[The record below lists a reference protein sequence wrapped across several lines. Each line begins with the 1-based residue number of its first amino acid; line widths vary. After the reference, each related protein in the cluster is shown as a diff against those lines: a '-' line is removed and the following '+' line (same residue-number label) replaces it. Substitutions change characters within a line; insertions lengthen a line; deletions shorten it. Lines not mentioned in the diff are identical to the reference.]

1 MGSSLFTSACPSTSM
16 ATRSLRDSVEKGFKK
31 KKMMKGVVRGSIK
44 GTKEKKTLQYTS
56 FHFIFVFSGLKKKKK
71 NQQSLLL
78 KVTGM
83 IDFQE
88 IEIKSQEA
96 VDE

>member
-1 MGSSLFTSACPSTSM
+1 
-16 ATRSLRDSVEKGFKK
+16 
-31 KKMMKGVVRGSIK
+31 MMKGVVRGSIK

-56 FHFIFVFSGLKKKKK
+56 FHFILYLSFQDLKKNK

>member
-1 MGSSLFTSACPSTSM
+1 
-16 ATRSLRDSVEKGFKK
+16 
-31 KKMMKGVVRGSIK
+31 MKGVVRGSIK

-56 FHFIFVFSGLKKKKK
+56 FHFILYLSFQDLKKNK

>member
-1 MGSSLFTSACPSTSM
+1 
-16 ATRSLRDSVEKGFKK
+16 
-31 KKMMKGVVRGSIK
+31 MKGVVRGSIK

-56 FHFIFVFSGLKKKKK
+56 FHFIFFFSGFKKK

>member
-1 MGSSLFTSACPSTSM
+1 
-16 ATRSLRDSVEKGFKK
+16 
-31 KKMMKGVVRGSIK
+31 MKGVVRGSIK

-71 NQQSLLL
+71 KNQQSLLL

>member
-1 MGSSLFTSACPSTSM
+1 
-16 ATRSLRDSVEKGFKK
+16 
-31 KKMMKGVVRGSIK
+31 MKGVVRGSIK

-56 FHFIFVFSGLKKKKK
+56 FHFIFVFSGLKKKK

>member
-16 ATRSLRDSVEKGFKK
+16 ATRSLRDSVEKGVKKKK

-56 FHFIFVFSGLKKKKK
+56 FHFILYLSFQDLKKK
-71 NQQSLLL
+71 
-78 KVTGM
+78 
-83 IDFQE
+83 
-88 IEIKSQEA
+88 
-96 VDE
+96 

>member
-1 MGSSLFTSACPSTSM
+1 
-16 ATRSLRDSVEKGFKK
+16 
-31 KKMMKGVVRGSIK
+31 MKEVVRGSIK
-44 GTKEKKTLQYTS
+44 GTKEKKSLQYTS
-56 FHFIFVFSGLKKKKK
+56 FHFILYLSFQDLKKIK

-88 IEIKSQEA
+88 IEIKCQEA